1 MNKKIILKSLAA
13 AAIIT
18 TGISPTVSF
27 AKENTVS
34 NKIVQTTNVTP
45 VTIEQLNSNYQI
57 IDASME
63 GLIRTNTYEKDG
75 ERHIVVF
82 DGVTGNVKIDNVIQK
97 DLSYEYDPIAAHN
110 RNNSIEK
117 DNPIMRAAAPKAGY
131 QYVGTLK
138 GHTSEAK
145 NAAALGAALA
155 GTIPGLGWGAKVA
168 IILTGYGANQKIP
181 ACYYSYDLY
190 QKGFMTNN
198 WYQYSTTR
206 LYKDSART
214 KPMGQSWT
222 SQPKKIYL
230 PNS

>member
-1 MNKKIILKSLAA
+1 MNKKTILKSLAA

-57 IDASME
+57 IDASIE

-97 DLSYEYDPIAAHN
+97 
-110 RNNSIEK
+110 RF
-117 DNPIMRAAAPKAGY
+117 
-131 QYVGTLK
+131 
-138 GHTSEAK
+138 
-145 NAAALGAALA
+145 
-155 GTIPGLGWGAKVA
+155 
-168 IILTGYGANQKIP
+168 II
-181 ACYYSYDLY
+181 
-190 QKGFMTNN
+190 
-198 WYQYSTTR
+198 
-206 LYKDSART
+206 
-214 KPMGQSWT
+214 
-222 SQPKKIYL
+222 
-230 PNS
+230 